1 MKRAG
6 MVVIALAFIV
16 AIQGFVLSVGQ
27 PEIGAALAA
36 AKDPGGLIAFSVS
49 TTSNPFYATMAQGVR
64 DEAKSAGFE
73 VLVLDAQNKIDK
85 QTSDVEDALTKNI
98 KALLINGVDDGAK
111 PLALKAMSKGIPVI
125 ALQRNLDEQN
135 AHAFIGTNNVVLG
148 EQLIADRLFAALA
161 QVLPTPNPNS
171 PCYSEY
177 GTAAWR
183 SGAMAQSL
191 RACSG
196 SSASSITVTELAKRS
211 ALTSMASR
219 APVRIAVSC
228 DTELVAS
235 GILWRIMTSFPVQ
248 QTPTTLIPPEAP
260 AARAFSFSSLS
271 SATCATGPRATSSG
285 SHSCPAGPRNHC
297 PSTRRSSKPWST
309 ATKRRPPTS
318 SVIRRN
324 RPRGFSLR
332 VKMKVFRST

>member
-27 PEIGAALAA
+27 PENGAALAA

-64 DEAKSAGFE
+64 EEAKSAGFE

-148 EQLIADRLFAALA
+148 EQLIHWYAKTLGGKESKVLILTGTPGAASSEDRIKGINQTLPGYPNIKVLASQTGYYDRAKSLPVAENMLQRFTEAEAILCLNDEMAMGALA
-161 QVLPTPNPNS
+161 AAKAMNRKVNITGMDANPDALKAVAEGGIYMTIALPP
-171 PCYSEY
+171 YDI
-177 GTAAWR
+177 GR
-183 SGAMAQSL
+183 MGVQFAQKKLQGEQIPKRHIMDVSF
-191 RACSG
+191 
-196 SSASSITVTELAKRS
+196 VTKENVSRFAK
-211 ALTSMASR
+211 
-219 APVRIAVSC
+219 
-228 DTELVAS
+228 
-235 GILWRIMTSFPVQ
+235 
-248 QTPTTLIPPEAP
+248 
-260 AARAFSFSSLS
+260 
-271 SATCATGPRATSSG
+271 
-285 SHSCPAGPRNHC
+285 
-297 PSTRRSSKPWST
+297 
-309 ATKRRPPTS
+309 
-318 SVIRRN
+318 
-324 RPRGFSLR
+324 
-332 VKMKVFRST
+332 